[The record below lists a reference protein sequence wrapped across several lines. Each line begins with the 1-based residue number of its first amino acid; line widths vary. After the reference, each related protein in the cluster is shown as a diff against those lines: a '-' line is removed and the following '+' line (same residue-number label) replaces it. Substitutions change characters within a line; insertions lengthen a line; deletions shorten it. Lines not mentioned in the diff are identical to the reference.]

1 MKPERK
7 TTLKSGDGADV
18 SIGSTVYT
26 AELEELVVEDIE
38 RWGIEGALYIE
49 AEDPFVIDASAVY
62 VSKRTAAER
71 GVIEAREMLAEAEAR
86 LAALE
91 STN

>member
-7 TTLKSGDGADV
+7 TTLISGDGADV
-18 SIGSTVYT
+18 SVGSTVYT

-38 RWGIEGALYIE
+38 RWGIEGTLYIE

-62 VSKRTAAER
+62 VSKRAAAEM
-71 GVIEAREMLAEAEAR
+71 GVLEAREMLAEAEAKP
-86 LAALE
+86 AALATE
-91 STN
+91 S